1 MNEELRCH
9 PCPEQLT
16 GQWRSLVSAK
26 IGLCLSIRL
35 GMWRAQCFEKANE
48 NEPHRPIATGMEFNC
63 MLPLLCSES
72 PSQLKP
78 HFSPTALSQRQGC
91 RRTGSTS
98 SGSQQTPLSAEDP
111 TALPGLPEMAGQ
123 SSCFH
128 PTSLCPSL
136 AVRLSSALLIFLTLS
151 PLFLTLVC
159 PQVKPWCIQSCVGI
173 CPSEGLD

>member
-1 MNEELRCH
+1 MEKSCECKNWSLLKH
-9 PCPEQLT
+9 QT
-16 GQWRSLVSAK
+16 GDVIWR
-26 IGLCLSIRL
+26 G
-35 GMWRAQCFEKANE
+35 QCFEKANE

-63 MLPLLCSES
+63 MLPLLCSKN

-78 HFSPTALSQRQGC
+78 HFSPTALSQRQGR

-111 TALPGLPEMAGQ
+111 TALLGLPEMAGQ

-136 AVRLSSALLIFLTLS
+136 RSKTFIGPLDLSNSVSSFSHIGMS
-151 PLFLTLVC
+151 PSKTLVYPILC
-159 PQVKPWCIQSCVGI
+159 WYLSLRGP
-173 CPSEGLD
+173 GLTQL